1 MGPFNVT
8 NRSYKYIIIM
18 TDLFTRW
25 TVILPLHD
33 TSAAEIAKAIINV
46 FFLYGPPQKMPID
59 QGKELVYQ
67 VSIYMAG
74 KKKLAP
80 TENDIPNI
88 CNCNIMQRFP
98 GFYSLDKE
106 HSKMISWQS

>member
-1 MGPFNVT
+1 
-8 NRSYKYIIIM
+8 M

-25 TVILPLHD
+25 TVILPLQD

-74 KKKLAP
+74 
-80 TENDIPNI
+80 
-88 CNCNIMQRFP
+88 
-98 GFYSLDKE
+98 
-106 HSKMISWQS
+106 

>member
-1 MGPFNVT
+1 
-8 NRSYKYIIIM
+8 M

-67 VSIYMAG
+67 VSISM
-74 KKKLAP
+74 
-80 TENDIPNI
+80 T
-88 CNCNIMQRFP
+88 
-98 GFYSLDKE
+98 GFFFSLVYSTTLLPLPQEKI
-106 HSKMISWQS
+106 HFILY